1 MRHKIIE
8 AVRAGEQRESGLC
21 FEAYQD
27 AKREL
32 RMSALE
38 MMDHFVIYHTAKTNS
53 EAMRFILESWELREN
68 LTIALCRIYW
78 KDDSKTWLKKY
89 EDRLGDII
97 RINIHEAA

>member
-38 MMDHFVIYHTAKTNS
+38 MMDHFVIYHSVKNNS
-53 EAMRFILESWELREN
+53 EAMRFVLESSELRAN
-68 LTIALCRIYW
+68 LTIALCKIYW
-78 KDDSKTWLKKY
+78 KDESKTWLKKY